1 MNRLFLPLTFSVA
14 LGLGSVALAQ
24 NPSQRTP
31 PSQQNPAQQQEEQ
44 GNGQS
49 VTFIGCL
56 AKATTPD
63 QYVITEN
70 KSGQKVTFGGP
81 NQLEK
86 YLNQTVQLTGTMMNK
101 GGEKSFQPES
111 LKPVSPSCG
120 DSDSKD
126 R

>member
-24 NPSQRTP
+24 NPGQRTP

-44 GNGQS
+44 GGQS
-49 VTFIGCL
+49 VTVIGCL
-56 AKATTPD
+56 AKGTTPD
-63 QYVITEN
+63 QYVITES